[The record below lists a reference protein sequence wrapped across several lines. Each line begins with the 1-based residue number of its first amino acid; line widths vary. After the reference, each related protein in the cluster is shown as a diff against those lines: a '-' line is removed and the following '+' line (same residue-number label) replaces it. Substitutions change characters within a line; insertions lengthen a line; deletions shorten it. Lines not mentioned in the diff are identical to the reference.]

1 MNMIMGLPEDELVL
15 LGNSACAGCGAMLAL
30 RHTLKALGKRT
41 IIVVPA
47 CCTSIMEGLYPKSAL
62 SIPTLN
68 IAFASAAAAASGVAA
83 ALEAREV
90 EGITVLAW
98 AGDGGTADIGIQAL
112 SGAAERGTDFLYVC
126 YDNEAYM
133 NTGIQRSGATPYGMK
148 TTTTPTGKRTHKK
161 DLPAIMAA
169 HEIEYVA
176 TACPT
181 YPRDLYD
188 KVKKA
193 KDLKGTRYIHIL
205 TPCPTGWLCDSSQT
219 IEMGRKAVLSGSWI
233 LFEIEKGKLELTSVS
248 KNLTDPEK
256 RIPVEEYLD
265 SQGRFDGL
273 PEEGLA
279 EIKRWINHQWDKVLR
294 LR

>member
-1 MNMIMGLPEDELVL
+1 MIMGLPEEELVL
-15 LGNSACAGCGAMLAL
+15 LGNSACPGCGAMLAL

-68 IAFASAAAAASGVAA
+68 TALASAAATASGVAA

-90 EGITVLAW
+90 DDITVLAW
-98 AGDGGTADIGIQAL
+98 AGDGGTADIGMQSL
-112 SGAAERGTDFLYVC
+112 SGAAERGTELLYIC

-148 TTTTPTGKRTHKK
+148 TTTTPTGKRGHKK
-161 DLPAIMAA
+161 DLPMIMAA

-176 TACPT
+176 TACSS
-181 YPRDLYD
+181 YPKDLHD

-193 KDLKGTRYIHIL
+193 KNLKGTKYIHVL
-205 TPCPTGWLCDSSQT
+205 TPCPTGWLCDGSLT
-219 IEMGRKAVLSGSWI
+219 IEVGRKAVMTGSWI
-233 LFEIEKGKLELTSVS
+233 LFEIEKGKLQLTDAS
-248 KNLTDPEK
+248 KNLIDAEK
-256 RIPVEEYLD
+256 RLPIEDYLK
-265 SQGRFDGL
+265 SQGRFQ
-273 PEEGLA
+273 GLA
-279 EIKRWINHQWDKVLR
+279 EEDLAEIRKQINHQWNKILAMR
-294 LR
+294 